1 MSDDWEVTPDDIEA
15 AREEWRRAS
24 KPQWRA
30 LLDAERDREAVLDKR
45 DDETG
50 VEA

>member
-1 MSDDWEVTPDDIEA
+1 MPEWDITPDDIKA
-15 AREEWRRAS
+15 AREEWRRAA

-30 LLDAERDREAVLDKR
+30 LLDAERDRKAVLDKR
-45 DDETG
+45 DDAAG